1 MNLTSSDS
9 LLFFFSAIAPGQSN
23 KLLRLIQQPSVEQEF
38 PESIQELIISLFID
52 TSDRSEETT
61 TVYDSQ
67 CPYQIS
73 ATTTDTRT

>member
-9 LLFFFSAIAPGQSN
+9 VGFFQQLPQSN